1 MSAKLSVI
9 VPNPIATNN
18 LASSTAPENDYA
30 VWSSA
35 TTYALG
41 ALVIS
46 TVTHR
51 IYESMQASNLNKDPT
66 DIKNQSGATVYWL
79 DVGPTNRWAMFDG
92 EVSTQ
97 TVIASP
103 LTVVMKPGV
112 FNSIYMAGLDADDV
126 TITVKDAPGGNV
138 IFSYTAA
145 LEGSAP
151 GDYDEYFWDP
161 FKPLSDLVVEGIEQ
175 YGSAELTLTLSKGSG
190 TVKCGVMSTGDLRV
204 LGKTL
209 YGAKVK
215 PKSYSY
221 IKTDDFGVT
230 KIVRRKATTDMSL
243 TAHMDM
249 TEAQASLGIIQSLLD
264 VPAIWIGSN
273 LPIYGGLRTFGLGS
287 GEITYAGPD
296 RAELS
301 LSVMGV
307 ISTAST

>member
-1 MSAKLSVI
+1 MSTLSVI
-9 VPNPIATNN
+9 SPNAIATSN
-18 LASSTAPENDYA
+18 LTSSTAPETDYA
-30 VWSSA
+30 AWSSA
-35 TTYALG
+35 TTYAL
-41 ALVIS
+41 AARVIS

-51 IYESMQASNLNKDPT
+51 IYESLKASNLNNDPT
-66 DIKNQSGATVYWL
+66 LIANQTGTSPWWL
-79 DVGPTNRWAMFDG
+79 DIGPTNRWAMFDG

-138 IFSYTAA
+138 IFSYTAT

-161 FKPLSDLVVEGIEQ
+161 FKPMSDLVVEGIDQ
-175 YGSAELTLTLSKGSG
+175 YGAAELTLTLTKVG
-190 TVKCGVMSTGDLRV
+190 TVKCGVLLTGDLRV

-215 PKSYSY
+215 PRSYSY

-230 KIVRRKATTDMSL
+230 KIVRRKATTDLSL
-243 TAHMDM
+243 TAHMNM
-249 TEAQASLGIIQSLLD
+249 VEAQASLGVIQGLLD
-264 VPAIWIGSN
+264 VPAVWIGSN
-273 LPIYGGLRTFGLGS
+273 LPTYGGLRTFGLGS